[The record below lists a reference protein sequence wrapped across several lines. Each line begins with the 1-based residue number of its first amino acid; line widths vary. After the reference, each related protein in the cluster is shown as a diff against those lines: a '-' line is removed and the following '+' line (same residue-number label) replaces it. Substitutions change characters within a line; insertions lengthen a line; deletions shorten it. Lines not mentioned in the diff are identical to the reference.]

1 VEVKV
6 IRKVEDDM
14 EVFTTDF
21 EDLQEGRDLDEK
33 NKETAL

>member
-1 VEVKV
+1 MEVKV